1 MDIDHEIQ
9 QEFESKQRKTLI
21 KSSKKKIIKENK
33 YIKKSAVQIKK
44 TLRRIQ
50 ENRYADSEEEMEI
63 KRYDVMISKK
73 NRRKMEIKSD
83 DAEGEK

>member
-1 MDIDHEIQ
+1 
-9 QEFESKQRKTLI
+9 
-21 KSSKKKIIKENK
+21 
-33 YIKKSAVQIKK
+33 
-44 TLRRIQ
+44 
-50 ENRYADSEEEMEI
+50 MEI